1 MTVNDAAGWSDPGW
15 QSWENLSLVRARLD
29 AGADPNQGAYPFET
43 PLLAAA
49 ERGSPEVVAE
59 LAGRVDDVDAE
70 CDGRTALWA
79 AVFHDRPENVRALV
93 AAGADPWRP
102 MMSGWSP
109 GRLSLAGPMPGLF
122 FPFPPGHAGL
132 TEAETAAV
140 AEADRLIGVL
150 GGIEEDG
157 FSLACVGGI
166 GAAEAARRLAAE
178 PAGAEEVE
186 ESLEDPYDDE
196 AMRYVSFTDVPG
208 GCVLSQEHGYLV
220 SAPVVMKALSAGTVA
235 YGMFANPKSGNQ
247 GCVYRD
253 GEAVGWDTVPG
264 GGDASA
270 ADTAEEILL
279 KYLYFG
285 HAVAYCF
292 AGAGLSPADDT
303 LASTDLDTYLRLP
316 ERDYWS

>member
-1 MTVNDAAGWSDPGW
+1 MTVNDAAGWSDSGW

-29 AGADPNQGAYPFET
+29 AGADPNQGAYPFES

-59 LAGRVDDVDAE
+59 LAGRVDDVDADY
-70 CDGRTALWA
+70 DGRTALWA

-122 FPFPPGHAGL
+122 FPFPPGHARL

-157 FSLACVGGI
+157 FSLACVHGI

-178 PAGAEEVE
+178 PADAEEVE
-186 ESLEDPYDDE
+186 EILEDPYDDE
-196 AMRYVSFTDVPG
+196 AMRYASFTDVPG
-208 GCVLSQEHGYLV
+208 GCVVSQEY
-220 SAPVVMKALSAGTVA
+220 
-235 YGMFANPKSGNQ
+235 
-247 GCVYRD
+247 

-270 ADTAEEILL
+270 TDTAEEILL
-279 KYLYFG
+279 KYLYAG

-292 AGAGLSPADDT
+292 AGAGLTPADGT
-303 LASTDLDTYLRLP
+303 LATTDLDTYLRLP
-316 ERDYWS
+316 ERDHWS